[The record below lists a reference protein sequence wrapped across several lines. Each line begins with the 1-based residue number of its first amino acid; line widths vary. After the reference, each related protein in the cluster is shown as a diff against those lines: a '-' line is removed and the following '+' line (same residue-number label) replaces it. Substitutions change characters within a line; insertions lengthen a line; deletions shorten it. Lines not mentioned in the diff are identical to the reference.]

1 MTFLLLTLMQ
11 SCNKPQNNIGK
22 QNLQSTQTVN
32 LCEGDI
38 QVLHNTRTRASIH
51 VQNHLC
57 VCCLLLAALN
67 QGTAMERFECACSTV
82 EWTLWMENIIIA
94 VFKEGC
100 YRWTFVNAF
109 NLVLRLPYQNYYQFH
124 VMYFSCSNVMSCKLW
139 LLKFLIW
146 NIFKECNPTDCI
158 IR

>member
-1 MTFLLLTLMQ
+1 MKNKISYKVLRLWICVKVTFRYCTIPGQDQACTKPSVCVLLT
-11 SCNKPQNNIGK
+11 I
-22 QNLQSTQTVN
+22 
-32 LCEGDI
+32 
-38 QVLHNTRTRASIH
+38 
-51 VQNHLC
+51 
-57 VCCLLLAALN
+57 AALN